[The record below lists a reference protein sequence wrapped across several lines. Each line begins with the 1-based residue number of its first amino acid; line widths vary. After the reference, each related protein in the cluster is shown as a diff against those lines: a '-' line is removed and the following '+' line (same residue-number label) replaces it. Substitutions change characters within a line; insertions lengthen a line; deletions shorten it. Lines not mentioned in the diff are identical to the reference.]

1 MGSSHKNARHWD
13 MKFNFLKKKK
23 KYRIPAVLLLLL
35 LLPMLRLGFFAGNPA
50 GSGKTIEMITISPG
64 MTPGKIAAELH
75 RRKLVSS
82 TRLFTLYA
90 RLRGLDA
97 RLKAGTY
104 QFNDG
109 MSPGEIL
116 GKLATGDVYR
126 CLFAVPE
133 GYSTFQIAEMLEA
146 KGFFSKKSFLK
157 QCRDK
162 KMLHDLNIPGLSVE
176 GYLYPGSYNIV
187 PGMSEKDLIE
197 QMVEK
202 FHEVYST
209 RFADRANGHPFD
221 QVKVLTMAS
230 MIEKEA
236 IDPSERPLIAAVFH
250 NRLKMGMR
258 LQSDPTAVY
267 GVRAF
272 AGNVSKQDIM
282 RKSSYNTY
290 MIKGLP
296 PGPIGNPSSAAI
308 EAVLNPA
315 PADYLYFVAKKN
327 GNHHFSTTLEEHNQ
341 AVNRYLKSSSKS
353 APPTSG
359 KTAGYANDYPS
370 ITGRR

>member
-1 MGSSHKNARHWD
+1 MNFD
-13 MKFNFLKKKK
+13 FLKKQK
-23 KYRIPAVLLLLL
+23 KYRIRVAIMLAVM
-35 LLPMLRLGFFAGNPA
+35 LLPVLGIAIFAGNPA
-50 GSGKTIEMITISPG
+50 GSGKTVEMITISQG
-64 MTPGKIAAELH
+64 MVPGKIAAELQA
-75 RRKLVSS
+75 KKIISS
-82 TRLFTLYA
+82 RRLFTIYA
-90 RLRGLDA
+90 RLRGLDS

-104 QFNDG
+104 QFSDG
-109 MSPGEIL
+109 MSPAQIL

-133 GYSTFQIAEMLEA
+133 GYSTYQIAELLEA
-146 KGFFSKKSFLK
+146 RGFFQKGAFLR

-162 KMLHDLNIPGLSVE
+162 EMLKELDIPSESVE
-176 GYLYPGSYNIV
+176 GFLYPSTYNIL
-187 PGMSEKDLIE
+187 PGMSEKQLIV
-197 QMVEK
+197 QMVEQ
-202 FHEVYST
+202 FHDMYAA
-209 RFADRANGHPFD
+209 RFADRAKHHPFS
-221 QVKVLTMAS
+221 QMKVLTMAS

-250 NRLKMGMR
+250 NRLKKGMR
-258 LQSDPTAVY
+258 LQSDPTSVY

-282 RKSSYNTY
+282 HNSPYNTY
-290 MIKGLP
+290 KIKGLP

-327 GNHHFSTTLEEHNQ
+327 GNHYFSTTLDEHNR
-341 AVNRYLKSSSKS
+341 AVARFLKS
-353 APPTSG
+353 APKSASPTG
-359 KTAGYANDYPS
+359 RITGYINDHPS